1 MSEEI
6 DVLDS
11 DQKNLAEKVKKLQ
24 SEMKNTTSDDPSLR
38 INELEEKQN
47 KLSEQVITEQIKTR

>member
-6 DVLDS
+6 DVLDA
-11 DQKNLAEKVKKLQ
+11 DQKNLADKVKKIQ
-24 SEMKNTTSDDPSLR
+24 SEMKNKPDEDVSLR
-38 INELEEKQN
+38 MNELEEKSN